1 MLATQLVSL
10 DLPWQALSNGILSI
24 PQFPVFCVPPPKY
37 GKPPSY
43 PSCSGFLFLFY
54 RTTHSLYHT
63 IFCQVL
69 VAKAVH
75 ELPMSIERLHFY
87 GTSAC
92 CQKYEKNTT
101 MCKLI
106 VCICSNFQTIYCL
119 ISCRVKIK

>member
-1 MLATQLVSL
+1 MVPADSL
-10 DLPWQALSNGILSI
+10 GLGVIRFGHTHAPDHGDSE
-24 PQFPVFCVPPPKY
+24 
-37 GKPPSY
+37 GKTV
-43 PSCSGFLFLFY
+43 
-54 RTTHSLYHT
+54 TT
-63 IFCQVL
+63 

-106 VCICSNFQTIYCL
+106 FCICSNFQIIYCL
-119 ISCRVKIK
+119 ISHGVKIKQVTKIRKFRILVTHLIFTLQLIKQ